1 MDPTGG
7 KGYSSIP
14 NIGGNQRDANSE
26 NKFSH
31 TNLDNS
37 AEKTGRV
44 ALPFLSKDD
53 RIPNSQGGGGG
64 GKLEESER
72 GSFKEKLPRL
82 SQGKTAIGNE
92 ENDPCGRNQD
102 DFESKIAHY
111 KSLRGKEKRAAI
123 TLEKANLTRLQKTII
138 PNYIGSDVDHAPAF
152 IYLKEYDNS
161 RPSLTL
167 SEKER
172 ESFSH
177 LTKINQSLAR
187 SKAYFEALGGYK
199 HKFLLNPAKLKPVIV
214 EKKVH
219 ELLSI
224 GIDVAQEIINFYKRD
239 VNNPGIKD
247 DIKILSAFADS
258 LQGGRMKDELIQG
271 ISELQR
277 ILGEPIKRIE
287 RAFEMCNE
295 AISDEDL
302 NDPSPFVNPGRS
314 QKISRAYNLFTQNQ
328 MSQLNTYLKEME
340 RDDIIDFAKR
350 IYIENKDKINKEN
363 CNGLANLI
371 TRTIK
376 QQSENP
382 YYENKIQSN
391 FGQWYK

>member
-1 MDPTGG
+1 M
-7 KGYSSIP
+7 
-14 NIGGNQRDANSE
+14 
-26 NKFSH
+26 
-31 TNLDNS
+31 S

-44 ALPFLSKDD
+44 ALPFLSKND
-53 RIPNSQGGGGG
+53 RIPNPQGGGGG
-64 GKLEESER
+64 GGSKLEEPER

-82 SQGKTAIGNE
+82 SQGKMAIENE

-111 KSLRGKEKRAAI
+111 KSLRGKEKSAAI
-123 TLEKANLTRLQKTII
+123 TLEKANLTKLQKTII
-138 PNYIGSDVDHAPAF
+138 PNYIRSEIRHAPDF
-152 IYLKEYDNS
+152 KCLLEYDKNQ
-161 RPSLTL
+161 PSLTL
-167 SEKER
+167 QQR

-177 LTKINQSLAR
+177 LTKINESLAR

-199 HKFLLNPAKLKPVIV
+199 HKFALNPEELKPVIV
-214 EKKVH
+214 EKKVN
-219 ELLSI
+219 ELLSTGVDVAKKI
-224 GIDVAQEIINFYKRD
+224 IDVYKRD
-239 VNNPGIKD
+239 VNNPNIKD
-247 DIKILSAFADS
+247 DIKTLGAFAES
-258 LQGGRMKDELIQG
+258 LQGGRKDELIQR
-271 ISELQR
+271 ISELQKK
-277 ILGEPIKRIE
+277 LDEPIKRIE

-302 NDPSPFVNPGRS
+302 SDPSPFVNSGKP
-314 QKISRAYNLFTQNQ
+314 QKINKAYQLFTKNQ

-376 QQSENP
+376 QQFENP
-382 YYENKIQSN
+382 KYENIIQRN
-391 FGQWYK
+391 FKQFYENSLNS